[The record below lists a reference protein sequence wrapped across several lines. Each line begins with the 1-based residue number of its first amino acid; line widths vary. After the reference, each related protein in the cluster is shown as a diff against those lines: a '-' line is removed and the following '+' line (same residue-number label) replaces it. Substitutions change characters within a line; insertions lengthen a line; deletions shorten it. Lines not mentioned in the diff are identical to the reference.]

1 MLSVVESQI
10 KRAVSKT
17 NINKN
22 LLEILSKP
30 MNEIKVN
37 FPVKIG
43 NEIVML
49 SGYRSQHNNFLV

>member
-37 FPVKIG
+37 FPVKSSMIARG
-43 NEIVML
+43 I
-49 SGYRSQHNNFLV
+49 